1 MTLPPIAATH
11 IQAAQE
17 CLKKGDHAGA
27 EQALGQL
34 GSESLDHPDA
44 LEIRWELAAHAEN
57 WDSALAL
64 SKALCQLTPESEYA
78 WLGQACSL
86 HELGRKQEAFD
97 ILVAAFQKLPKS
109 PMIAY
114 NLACGAC
121 RLKRHDEAWQWLT
134 KAIEIGGR
142 AEVKLMALD
151 DPDLA
156 PLLDQICAL

>member
-1 MTLPPIAATH
+1 MTLPPHAASL

-17 CLKKGDHAGA
+17 FLKKGNHTGA
-27 EQALGQL
+27 KQTLEQI
-34 GSESLDHPDA
+34 SPEFLDYPDA
-44 LEIRWELAAHAEN
+44 LEIRWELAAHGGN
-57 WDSALAL
+57 WDSALSL
-64 SKALCQLTPESEYA
+64 SKTLCQLTPESEYA

-97 ILVAAFQKLPKS
+97 TLVSAFQKLPKS

-121 RLKRHDEAWQWLT
+121 RLKRLDEAWQWLT

-156 PLLDQICAL
+156 PLLDRICAL

>member
-1 MTLPPIAATH
+1 MTLPPHAATH

-17 CLKKGDHAGA
+17 FLKKGDHAGA
-27 EQALGQL
+27 EQALKQT
-34 GSESLDHPDA
+34 SPEFLDHPDA
-44 LEIRWELAAHAEN
+44 LEVRWELAAHAGN

-97 ILVAAFQKLPKS
+97 TLVAAFQKVPKS

-121 RLKRHDEAWQWLT
+121 RLKRPADGWQWLT
-134 KAIEIGGR
+134 KAIELGGR

-151 DPDLA
+151 EPDLA